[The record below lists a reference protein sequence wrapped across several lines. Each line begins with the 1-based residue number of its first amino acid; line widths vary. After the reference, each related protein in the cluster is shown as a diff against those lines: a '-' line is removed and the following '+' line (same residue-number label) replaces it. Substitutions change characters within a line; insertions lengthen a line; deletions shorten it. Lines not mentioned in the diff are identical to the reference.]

1 MRNFDE
7 DFVDNCYP
15 YLRQFSIIL
24 MKKTVAYCD
33 KTEQETQ
40 ENNETKTIL
49 KQQLK
54 IRDYEEIKYTLTS
67 NESATEKLL
76 QIYLYN
82 TNIFEK
88 VTTTKTNATK
98 T

>member
-1 MRNFDE
+1 
-7 DFVDNCYP
+7 
-15 YLRQFSIIL
+15 
-24 MKKTVAYCD
+24 MKQTVAYCN

-54 IRDYEEIKYTLTS
+54 KEDYEEIKNNITS
-67 NESATEKLL
+67 NEIATEKLS

-88 VTTTKTNATK
+88 VITTKTNAMK